1 MDTDIITVPEG
12 TFVECNRCCKR
23 FPITKDNQRGRFKNQ
38 FATRLR
44 KFEVCPHCHM
54 NDSHWL
60 QVESVAPS
68 YDHLLTHLRKDALR
82 IWAVNN

>member
-1 MDTDIITVPEG
+1 MDTDIIAVPAG
-12 TFVECNRCCKR
+12 VEVSCNRCGRK
-23 FPITKDNQRGRFKNQ
+23 FQTTKANERGRFKNQ

-60 QVESVAPS
+60 QVESAAPS
-68 YDHLLTHLRKDALR
+68 YDHLLPHLRKDALR